1 MMMIIMMMDFQNS
14 YLQCDDD
21 VLNLK
26 SYIIY
31 FSLIMI
37 IAIDIIDK
45 NNDIDIN
52 INNMNNI

>member
-1 MMMIIMMMDFQNS
+1 MMIIMMMDFQNS